1 MSDPIWLKEPDKSG
15 DSIVYV
21 SMPEGSK
28 LTPELQDALTRLGKA
43 LQEIPKET
51 AVAREAPGK
60 RKPCPTFHS
69 CTLQGCQPYTIQKCF
84 FYMTCRIQE

>member
-21 SMPEGSK
+21 SMPEGSQ
-28 LTPELQDALTRLGKA
+28 LTPELHEALTRLGKA
-43 LQEIPKET
+43 LQDLGKET
-51 AVAREAPGK
+51 AQPLDKPK
-60 RKPCPTFHS
+60 RCPTFHS

-84 FYMTCRIQE
+84 LYMTCRIQE

>member
-28 LTPELQDALTRLGKA
+28 LTPELQEALTRLGKA
-43 LQEIPKET
+43 LQDLGKPTTAAAPK
-51 AVAREAPGK
+51 
-60 RKPCPTFHS
+60 KPCPTFHT

-84 FYMTCRIQE
+84 LYMTCRIQE